1 MTSESLLR
9 KIVSYLLIFI
19 QLLTPAL
26 TMAPAHTYAKDI
38 DNLQNTIQGLNSL
51 IISNNRQDDRPPHQ
65 SHTETVNTADPS
77 SGEARFLRAR
87 PPAPPHDASA
97 GLPSL
102 EPETGSTRADKSHS
116 PVSEGDSF
124 ENKAASTL
132 MRAGTLFSSENAT
145 ENSVNYARSV
155 GEGLINQQVNEWLNQ
170 FGNARVSLDSDGKIS
185 GDILVPVY
193 DSERNLFFSQLG
205 LRNNGER
212 DTVNAGLGYRHYVN
226 DWMLG
231 ANVFYDYDY
240 TGKNKRLGLGAEVW
254 RDYLKLSANTYFR
267 LTDWHQSPLDAME
280 DYDERP
286 ANGFDIRAE
295 GYLPSW
301 PNLGANLK
309 YEQYFGKGVSLSDSA
324 TADDLKDNARAVTAG
339 VTYTPF
345 PLLTLSASR
354 SVGDS
359 NDSKIALDLNYRPG
373 VPLSRQLD
381 PDAVDL
387 MRSLTGSRY
396 DLVDRNYDIVMQY
409 RKQTLLR
416 ISLPERKIVQA
427 GDKLEVPLTVSKAKY
442 GLESVNWTVDPALTA
457 NGGSYSVL
465 STTQLEVT
473 LPPYIFKGKNRE
485 AQEYKI
491 AAVGTDT
498 HGNESNTAVMVLA
511 VTPSTNVIA
520 DLTLSPES
528 GTQPAND
535 KEVYTATATVRDNK
549 GMPLSGQT
557 LTFSI
562 RGLNT
567 QAGKSGATLDALN
580 SSARTKKTSGS
591 GKVTVTTDS
600 DGKASV
606 TLRSKV
612 AGTGII
618 TVEMPN
624 GNSREISARFV
635 ADAATARV
643 KAVKLDG
650 TEVHK
655 AADGVSSFTYTVT
668 VTDANDNPVSGVA
681 VIPAVD
687 KEGLAVNA
695 SGVTDESG
703 HATVTLSGTKS
714 AISDITVSVM
724 TEGSTAVSAD
734 KKVSFVAGIPA
745 QSTSAITTDTTT
757 YIAGSTMTVKATLK
771 DESGNA
777 VSGQADLLTGTTV
790 QVPNAVQAGK
800 WADNGDGTY
809 TAAYTAKTA
818 GTGLK
823 ATLKLSGWSR
833 KSESAAYDIAVGAAV
848 ADNSAITVNRAR
860 YTAGETIAVSVNLK
874 DINGNAVTGKADLLT
889 ATTVQVPNAV
899 QAGKWADNGDGT
911 YTAAY
916 TAKTAG
922 TGLKATLKLGEWT
935 RAGKS
940 AAYDIAAGAA
950 VADNSAIAVDKAR
963 YIAGETIAVKV
974 TLKDTGGN
982 AVSGQANTLTSNTVQ
997 VPNAVQAGKWSD
1009 GGDGTYTAAYTAQT
1023 AGTGLK
1029 ATLKLDGWARAGESA
1044 AYDIAVG
1051 AAVGDNSAIA
1061 VDKTRY
1067 TAGETIAVTVT
1078 LKDTS
1083 GNGVSGM
1090 ANAMTTTAVQV
1101 PNVVQAG
1108 SWADN
1113 GDGTYT
1119 ASYTAQTAG
1128 TGLKATLKL
1137 DGWSRSV
1144 ESATY
1149 DIAAGAAV
1157 ADNSV
1162 IAVDKARYIAGE
1174 TIAVKVTLKDT
1185 GGNAVSG
1192 QANTLTSNT
1201 VQVPNAVQAGKWTD
1215 GGDGTYTA
1223 TYTAQIAGTG
1233 LKATLKLGGWSRYSE
1248 SAAYDIAADVAVAE
1262 RSAIAVDKATYT
1274 AGETLAVTVTLK
1286 DTGGNA
1292 VSGKA
1297 DLLTGTTVQVPN
1309 AVLAGSWADNSDGTY
1324 TAAYTAQTA
1333 GTGLKATLKLGE
1345 WTTSLQ
1351 SAAYDIA
1358 AGAAVA
1364 GNSAITLDKTDYLSG
1379 ETVIVKVTLKDSV
1392 DNAVTGVA
1400 DLLNASTV
1408 QVPNAVQADAWAD
1421 NNDGTYTSTYTAQ
1434 KAANGLKAT
1443 LKLSGWEKENESE
1456 SYNITLGTETP
1467 DSVNTQANP
1476 HTFNVNNENGNFPTT
1491 GFTGAT
1497 FTIVPKNN
1505 RDPSDYEWKSDAS
1518 WVSVK
1523 NGVVKFITKG
1533 TGNKVTIT
1541 GTPKSES
1548 GNVITYSFSLKN
1560 WFINNGSTRVLFDDA
1575 DKYCR
1580 AQPGYSVPTIA
1591 HLSNGTPPSA
1601 IGGSRAIGYLWG
1613 EWGNLQNY
1621 DEAGFSE
1628 IYYWAS
1634 DGEYQGSEYVH
1645 YYVYSTDGSV
1655 SYLFGASRYSQYV
1668 WCREGL

>member
-1 MTSESLLR
+1 
-9 KIVSYLLIFI
+9 
-19 QLLTPAL
+19 
-26 TMAPAHTYAKDI
+26 
-38 DNLQNTIQGLNSL
+38 
-51 IISNNRQDDRPPHQ
+51 
-65 SHTETVNTADPS
+65 
-77 SGEARFLRAR
+77 
-87 PPAPPHDASA
+87 
-97 GLPSL
+97 
-102 EPETGSTRADKSHS
+102 
-116 PVSEGDSF
+116 
-124 ENKAASTL
+124 

-193 DSERNLFFSQLG
+193 DSERNLLFSQLG

-254 RDYLKLSANTYFR
+254 RDYLKLSANAYFR

-427 GDKLEVPLTVSKAKY
+427 GDKLEIPLTVSKAKY

-535 KEVYTATATVRDNK
+535 KEVYTATATVQDNK
-549 GMPLSGQT
+549 GMPLSGQA

-567 QAGKSGATLDALN
+567 QAGKNGATLEALN
-580 SSARTKKTSGS
+580 SSARTKNTSGS
-591 GKVTVTTDS
+591 GRVTVATDS

-687 KEGLAVNA
+687 KEGLAVTA

-714 AISDITVSVM
+714 AVSDITVSVM
-724 TEGSTAVSAD
+724 TEGSTAVNAD
-734 KKVSFVAGIPA
+734 KKVSFVAGVPA
-745 QSTSAITTDTTT
+745 QSTSAIATDTTT
-757 YIAGSTMTVKATLK
+757 YIVGSAMTVTVTLK
-771 DESGNA
+771 DDSGNA
-777 VSGQADLLTGTTV
+777 VSGQADRLTGTTV
-790 QVPNAVQAGK
+790 QVPNAVQAGR
-800 WADNGDGTY
+800 WADN
-809 TAAYTAKTA
+809 
-818 GTGLK
+818 
-823 ATLKLSGWSR
+823 S
-833 KSESAAYDIAVGAAV
+833 
-848 ADNSAITVNRAR
+848 
-860 YTAGETIAVSVNLK
+860 
-874 DINGNAVTGKADLLT
+874 
-889 ATTVQVPNAV
+889 
-899 QAGKWADNGDGT
+899 DGT

-935 RAGKS
+935 
-940 AAYDIAAGAA
+940 
-950 VADNSAIAVDKAR
+950 
-963 YIAGETIAVKV
+963 
-974 TLKDTGGN
+974 
-982 AVSGQANTLTSNTVQ
+982 TSSQ
-997 VPNAVQAGKWSD
+997 
-1009 GGDGTYTAAYTAQT
+1009 
-1023 AGTGLK
+1023 
-1029 ATLKLDGWARAGESA
+1029 SA

-1051 AAVGDNSAIA
+1051 AAVAGNSAIA
-1061 VDKTRY
+1061 VDK
-1067 TAGETIAVTVT
+1067 
-1078 LKDTS
+1078 
-1083 GNGVSGM
+1083 
-1090 ANAMTTTAVQV
+1090 NA
-1101 PNVVQAG
+1101 
-1108 SWADN
+1108 
-1113 GDGTYT
+1113 
-1119 ASYTAQTAG
+1119 
-1128 TGLKATLKL
+1128 
-1137 DGWSRSV
+1137 
-1144 ESATY
+1144 
-1149 DIAAGAAV
+1149 
-1157 ADNSV
+1157 
-1162 IAVDKARYIAGE
+1162 
-1174 TIAVKVTLKDT
+1174 
-1185 GGNAVSG
+1185 
-1192 QANTLTSNT
+1192 
-1201 VQVPNAVQAGKWTD
+1201 
-1215 GGDGTYTA
+1215 
-1223 TYTAQIAGTG
+1223 
-1233 LKATLKLGGWSRYSE
+1233 
-1248 SAAYDIAADVAVAE
+1248 
-1262 RSAIAVDKATYT
+1262 YT

-1286 DTGGNA
+1286 DTNGNA

-1297 DLLTGTTVQVPN
+1297 DLLTSTAVQVPN
-1309 AVLAGSWADNSDGTY
+1309 AVLAGRWADNSDGTY

-1364 GNSAITLDKTDYLSG
+1364 GNSAIAVDKNAYTAG
-1379 ETVIVKVTLKDSV
+1379 ETLAVTVTLKDTNG
-1392 DNAVTGVA
+1392 NAVTGKAA
-1400 DLLNASTV
+1400 DLTGTAV
-1408 QVPNAVQADAWAD
+1408 QVPNAVLVGRWAD
-1421 NNDGTYTSTYTAQ
+1421 NSDGTYTAAYTAQ
-1434 KAANGLKAT
+1434 TAGTGLKAT
-1443 LKLSGWEKENESE
+1443 LKLGEWTTSLQSAAYDIAAGAAVTGNSA
-1456 SYNITLGTETP
+1456 ITVDKDAYTAGETIAVTVTLK
-1467 DSVNTQANP
+1467 DT
-1476 HTFNVNNENGNFPTT
+1476 NGNANSGKADLLTDT
-1491 GFTGAT
+1491 AVQ
-1497 FTIVPKNN
+1497 VPNAVLASRWADN
-1505 RDPSDYEWKSDAS
+1505 SDGTYTAAY
-1518 WVSVK
+1518 
-1523 NGVVKFITKG
+1523 TAQTAG
-1533 TGNKVTIT
+1533 TG
-1541 GTPKSES
+1541 
-1548 GNVITYSFSLKN
+1548 LKA
-1560 WFINNGSTRVLFDDA
+1560 TL
-1575 DKYCR
+1575 K
-1580 AQPGYSVPTIA
+1580 
-1591 HLSNGTPPSA
+1591 L
-1601 IGGSRAIGYLWG
+1601 G
-1613 EWGNLQNY
+1613 EWTTSLQSAAY
-1621 DEAGFSE
+1621 DIAVGAAVAG
-1628 IYYWAS
+1628 
-1634 DGEYQGSEYVH
+1634 
-1645 YYVYSTDGSV
+1645 
-1655 SYLFGASRYSQYV
+1655 
-1668 WCREGL
+1668 